1 MFQYQDYISD
11 PDEEIRRAQLLD
23 SILLFALVNCQPPR
37 RNAVVQLLS
46 SGNNYCQVET
56 SSVLLA
62 SQGNPFTEALL
73 WLYRSHGLHSRV
85 LDALK
90 EEKSVAVGG
99 WNRDQFYQ
107 WSADYL
113 RWLWYHEF
121 DAALPKLAL
130 FALRP
135 LLEYDA
141 EVSPADFLSV
151 LALESNASLI
161 YF

>member
-1 MFQYQDYISD
+1 M
-11 PDEEIRRAQLLD
+11 
-23 SILLFALVNCQPPR
+23 
-37 RNAVVQLLS
+37 QLLS

-113 RWLWYHEF
+113 RWLWYHES

-151 LALESNASLI
+151 LALESNASLM
-161 YF
+161 YS